1 MNPLRAALH
10 KLFQRNEVKLALVVR
25 KDANLSPGNM
35 ASQCAEAAVNAYKL
49 AATQAPD
56 CLRQWDAQGGPKVVL
71 KAADA
76 AELKALRLK
85 ADELNV
91 LTNCVYHEGGG
102 DDPTVVGFGP
112 KDRDTLDLVTKHL
125 KLF

>member
-1 MNPLRAALH
+1 MNPLRSALH
-10 KLFQRNEVKLALVVR
+10 QLVHRNEVRLALVVR
-25 KDANLSPGNM
+25 KDANLSPGSL
-35 ASQCAEAAVNAYKL
+35 ASQCAEAAINAYKL
-49 AATQAPD
+49 AATRAPD
-56 CLRQWDAQGGPKVVL
+56 SLRQWDAMGEPKVVL

-76 AELKALRLK
+76 DEMKALRLK

-91 LTNCVYHEGGG
+91 LINCVYNEGTE
-102 DDPTVVGFGP
+102 DPTVVGFGP